1 MLECTI
7 CGLLSLNSRSCPAC
21 GSQNLIDLTSD
32 DEDPSMPTE
41 VPGLDEAVSS
51 LYELEGIELTNDSE
65 VIEDPKSSNP
75 SIKSSLPFGY
85 SGQSNIHL
93 SRLPFGI
100 GSQSEGVPFENE
112 DGIDDERLES
122 QNQRIETK
130 PVVERVSDSQ
140 VVHGGESITQHE
152 SQQKESSQAVIEPV
166 KPLAMVRVEPIAEPI
181 TQDYFIEEVQEVPS
195 EMNSIPDEWR
205 IIATD
210 PNLEEI
216 YSLPENVVEVVH
228 QSEDDVLV
236 YNHQEIDNS
245 TSVSGETIP
254 TINQPSLSL
263 ELHPAKALNVDVGFN
278 TDLNSELEK
287 GYFAIANN
295 SWAQAAISFQ
305 KIASRMPGDSAVFN
319 NYGLSLLQRAIEMAK
334 DVDESVQM
342 MASSQF
348 ESAILALREAAKS
361 NPDESIILLNL
372 SHALL
377 VSGRA
382 EKALKIIEVHNS
394 RNPSSLEGVNLEAAA
409 LVSVGQSVNAKN
421 KLSSFKG
428 DSIIDENLSRLL

>member
-51 LYELEGIELTNDSE
+51 LYELEGIEQTNDSE
-65 VIEDPKSSNP
+65 VTEDPKSSNP

-112 DGIDDERLES
+112 EGIDDERLES

-140 VVHGGESITQHE
+140 VVHGRGSITQNE
-152 SQQKESSQAVIEPV
+152 SQEKQSPQPVIEPV

-195 EMNSIPDEWR
+195 EINSIPDEWR

-245 TSVSGETIP
+245 TSELGETIP

-263 ELHPAKALNVDVGFN
+263 ELHPAKALNVDVGLN

-334 DVDESVQM
+334 DVDESIQM

>member
-1 MLECTI
+1 
-7 CGLLSLNSRSCPAC
+7 
-21 GSQNLIDLTSD
+21 
-32 DEDPSMPTE
+32 MPTE

-51 LYELEGIELTNDSE
+51 LYELEGIEQTNDSE
-65 VIEDPKSSNP
+65 VTEDPKSSNP

-112 DGIDDERLES
+112 EGIDDERLES

-140 VVHGGESITQHE
+140 VVHGGGSITQNE
-152 SQQKESSQAVIEPV
+152 SQEKQSPQPVIEPV

-195 EMNSIPDEWR
+195 EINSIPDEWR

-245 TSVSGETIP
+245 TSELGETIP

-263 ELHPAKALNVDVGFN
+263 ELHPAKALNVDVGLN

-334 DVDESVQM
+334 DVDESIQM